1 MFEMQKNGQKF
12 NTIMQ
17 WQTGH
22 THLCPIIQWA
32 ALTQQILGYPG
43 TTKNTKVLTVQNSRK
58 LLHITSK
65 IITMALHDGVAAYG
79 KAKLQIFK
87 HKVGTHF
94 IQLRHSHGNVPWGGT
109 RIHNHANPWWL
120 SNAFMKYIRK
130 QIKKITFDVSQKM
143 LTMQQFRHTPTNA
156 TNGSKD
162 EYGGCANL
170 MLSNWK

>member
-1 MFEMQKNGQKF
+1 MLGYLAFYKSGNKIPHSSPLELHITDRISIMFEMQKNGQKF

-109 RIHNHANPWWL
+109 RIHNHANP
-120 SNAFMKYIRK
+120 
-130 QIKKITFDVSQKM
+130 
-143 LTMQQFRHTPTNA
+143 
-156 TNGSKD
+156 
-162 EYGGCANL
+162 
-170 MLSNWK
+170 